1 MFRKPALTHED
12 IDSIVKSLANYVLID
27 NFSTLTK
34 NDWSVMMSDQ
44 DQLTKNDLF
53 MLTKHASN
61 IKARWNKIH
70 NYKNDRDELWLSF
83 DRKYGLKFQPL
94 YHEVELEGNNR
105 TLRLRVPDYLIRKN
119 FKEYNSNLYF
129 GSLPLNALNFITKAF
144 GEFTPHKNGV
154 MSYLK
159 IDDMCI
165 YVHKFLIV
173 DDEGV
178 RYVTK
183 YIYEPYKKFDTNTLT
198 IYQQTPNYNFINE
211 FNQQM
216 TTRYTEEMFE
226 RQFLDLNEDE
236 LTVLKM
242 RII

>member
-12 IDSIVKSLANYVLID
+12 IDSIVNSLEKYVLVD
-27 NFSTLTK
+27 NFSTLTE
-34 NDWSVMMSDQ
+34 NDWSLMLADQ
-44 DQLTKNDLF
+44 YLLTKNDFSILN
-53 MLTKHASN
+53 KQASN
-61 IKARWNKIH
+61 IKARWNKVH
-70 NYKNDRDELWLSF
+70 SYQGNRDELWLSF
-83 DRKYGLKFQPL
+83 ERDYGLKLPPL
-94 YHEVELEGNNR
+94 YYEVGLDENNR
-105 TLRLRVPDYLIRKN
+105 TLRLRVPDYLIREEI
-119 FKEYNSNLYF
+119 KEYNSNLYF
-129 GSLPLNALNFITKAF
+129 GSLPLNRLSAITKAF
-144 GEFTPHKNGV
+144 GEFTPHKNGA

-165 YVHKFLIV
+165 YLHKFLIV
-173 DDEGV
+173 DDDGV

-183 YIYEPYKKFDTNTLT
+183 YIYEPYHRFDANSLM
-198 IYQQTPNYNFINE
+198 IYKQQPNYNFIDD

-226 RQFLDLNEDE
+226 KQFLDLNDDE